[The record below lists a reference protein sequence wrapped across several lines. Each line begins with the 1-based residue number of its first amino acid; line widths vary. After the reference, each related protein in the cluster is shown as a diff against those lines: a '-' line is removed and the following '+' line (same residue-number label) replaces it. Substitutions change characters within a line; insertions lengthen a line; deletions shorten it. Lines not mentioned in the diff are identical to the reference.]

1 VGSSR
6 HIRPAEGFDS
16 AALAQLVRS
25 TPPDQL
31 AQGIELNREA
41 IIGEVFRRFPE
52 QLTDAGRRHDA
63 VIQWRISGGS
73 GPGGYDRWF
82 VVIRAGHCET
92 GRELD
97 LRPRVTL
104 TVGPVDF
111 LRLVTANASP
121 TRLFLTGR
129 LRIRGDVPFATRLPQ
144 LFAVP
149 G

>member
-1 VGSSR
+1 V
-6 HIRPAEGFDS
+6 ADAAAGFDS

-31 AQGIELNREA
+31 ARGIELNRDA
-41 IIGEVFRRFPE
+41 ILGEVFRRFPE
-52 QLTDAGRRHDA
+52 QLTEAGRRQTA

-73 GPGGYDRWF
+73 GAGGYDRWF
-82 VVIRAGHCET
+82 VVIREGRCET
-92 GRELD
+92 GRDLD
-97 LRPRVTL
+97 EKPRVTL

-111 LRLVTANASP
+111 LRLVTANANP

-144 LFAVP
+144 LFAIP
-149 G
+149 R